1 MSFEV
6 SLTDGATS
14 DVRAI
19 LRWIEERSPAGALSW
34 YRAWQKVLQ
43 SLRGRG
49 DKFGVAPESEDH
61 PETIF
66 QVVFKTRRGRPYCA
80 LFVIRSRNVF
90 VLHVRGPGQRLLA
103 PDEIRK
109 PL

>member
-1 MSFEV
+1 MSFQV
-6 SLTDGATS
+6 SLTDGASS
-14 DVRAI
+14 DVRTI

-43 SLRGRG
+43 SLHQQA

-66 QVVFKTRRGRPYCA
+66 QVVFKTRRGRPYRA
-80 LFVIRSRNVF
+80 LFILRDSHVF
-90 VLHVRGPGQRLLA
+90 VLHVRGPGQNLLGHG
-103 PDEIRK
+103 EIRK
-109 PL
+109 PS